1 MKSSVLRLNRQLL
14 LIRSTSSASARSI
27 FSTQFTPLNTLSRS
41 CSSCRGPTSSHQHPS
56 PKMPDSGAW
65 GAWQVEPSTFTKLV
79 VDSMQKLYP
88 EELADGAWDNV
99 GLLVG
104 NSETDAKKRS
114 PRVLVTNDLTFQVAV
129 DAIAQ
134 SVSVIVSYHPFI
146 FGGLKSITNNDP
158 QQATLLH
165 LAKAGI
171 AVYCPHTAVDAAPEG
186 LNTWLANIVAGPHSS
201 ERSVA
206 IPCKTAPQTHEG
218 AGYGAI
224 GRFEKEVALPE
235 ILIRLADK
243 LGGLQHLM
251 VASPVGAEVK
261 TTKVKSFGVCAG
273 SGYDVL
279 KKADVD
285 LLVTG
290 ETSHHSALR
299 AIQQGRTLVQVF
311 HSNSERGYLKEVLG
325 PLLEEQLRKSVP
337 EAEVV
342 TSEYDKDPFTILDV
356 HDLESK

>member
-1 MKSSVLRLNRQLL
+1 
-14 LIRSTSSASARSI
+14 
-27 FSTQFTPLNTLSRS
+27 
-41 CSSCRGPTSSHQHPS
+41 
-56 PKMPDSGAW
+56 MPDSGAW

-104 NSETDAKKRS
+104 NSETDAKKG
-114 PRVLVTNDLTFQVAV
+114 VL
-129 DAIAQ
+129 

-224 GRFEKEVALPE
+224 GRFEKE
-235 ILIRLADK
+235 
-243 LGGLQHLM
+243 HLM

-311 HSNSERGYLKEVLG
+311 HSNSERGYLQEVLG

-356 HDLESK
+356 QDLESK